1 MLRMDSHLNTR
12 RTRRLLLLPLAA
24 LLALLPAMRAGAQDD
39 EHAKPAASLPGPA
52 VVAELPAEDQPD
64 PQVPGLL
71 SRWTDGF
78 NAGFT
83 FAGLHDSETGYAT
96 LFTTAAGYSFNDN
109 YSVDVSFPVYMYRLA
124 PSLATNPPPG
134 KLLVTQ
140 RGEAGDLTFGMHGQW
155 SNHIFDYLGT
165 FAFTA
170 PTGDETYGLSTGRVT
185 VDFTNHFEHVFG
197 IYTPDMEIGMGDSSA
212 LVNRT
217 ITKDYTSLGPLAHFQ
232 VGTSIDLWRGASFSG
247 DAYEQL
253 PIGDQKIYQSVRNGR
268 IFVTEVTGT
277 NVSEDNGFINSLDI
291 PLDRHTTL
299 SGYYSRSLRLHLDTA
314 SASITY
320 TFRAPAPDSLENNVS
335 ALFRNP

>member
-1 MLRMDSHLNTR
+1 MLRMDPHLNDR
-12 RTRRLLLLPLAA
+12 RAFWFVLPLAA
-24 LLALLPAMRAGAQDD
+24 LLAMLPARPLAAQDD
-39 EHAKPAASLPGPA
+39 HDKSSSSVPAAT
-52 VVAELPAEDQPD
+52 VVAEPPATDQPD

-83 FAGLHDSETGYAT
+83 FTGLHDSETGYST
-96 LFTTAAGYSFNDN
+96 LFTTAAGYNFNDTF
-109 YSVDVSFPVYMYRLA
+109 SVDVSFPVYLYRLA
-124 PSLATNPPPG
+124 PSLAVNPPPN

-140 RGEAGDLTFGMHGQW
+140 RGEPGDMTFGIHGQW
-155 SNHIFDYLGT
+155 SNRAFDYLGT

-185 VDFTNHFEHVFG
+185 VDYTNHFEHGLG
-197 IYTPDMEIGMGDSSA
+197 IFTPDLEIGMGDSSA

-232 VGTSIDLWRGASFSG
+232 IGTSVDLYRGSSFTT

-291 PLDRHTTL
+291 PLNRHTTL
-299 SGYYSRSLRLHLDTA
+299 SGYYSRSLRLHTDSA
-314 SASITY
+314 SGSITY
-320 TFRAPAPDSLENNVS
+320 TFRAPAPDDLEDNVS
-335 ALFRNP
+335 ALFRKP